1 MKAWLLRPIRE
12 RNPVIVAVVGL
23 VIMLALGSAAYAADD
38 LPVIGGGT
46 TYTADFTESA
56 GLNPGDEVRVAGVK
70 VGKVTGVK
78 LDRGHVM
85 VAFRVKDTWIGDRS
99 TASIMIKTLLGDKYL
114 AVDPLGA
121 ARQSSGARIPASRTT
136 SPYDVTEAFNG
147 LAQTFGQ
154 LDTERLG
161 QSLEAISEAFRNT
174 PPNVR
179 KSVEGLSALS
189 RTISSR
195 DAQLARLLAGTRKI
209 TGTLASQNAEFEALL
224 RDGNLLLGELERRRD
239 AIHALLVGTGKLS
252 RELIGLVND
261 NERQIQPTL
270 RALDQVTS
278 TLKDNQSSLDRAL
291 RVVGPYYRLLGNT
304 VGNGRWLDG
313 YLCGLIPKNYL
324 PPGTPPDKGCRPPK
338 QGGS

>member
-1 MKAWLLRPIRE
+1 MKAWLRKPMRE
-12 RNPVIVAVVGL
+12 RNPILVAVVGL
-23 VIMLALGSAAYAADD
+23 VLMIGFGSAAYAADD

-46 TYTADFTESA
+46 TYSATFTESA

-70 VGKVTGVK
+70 VGKVTGVS
-78 LDRGHVM
+78 LDGGTVK

-121 ARQSSGARIPASRTT
+121 ARQNPDARIPTSRTT
-136 SPYDVTEAFNG
+136 SPFDVTQAFQQLG
-147 LAQTFGQ
+147 QTLGQ
-154 LDTERLG
+154 VDTDRLG
-161 QSLEAISEAFRNT
+161 QSLEAISAAFRNT

-179 KSVEGLSALS
+179 ASVEGLSALS

-209 TGTLASQNAEFEALL
+209 TGTLASENAAFEALL
-224 RDGNLLLGELERRRD
+224 HDGNLLLGELQRRRD
-239 AIHALLVGTGKLS
+239 AIHSLLTGTDDLS
-252 RELIGLVND
+252 RQLIGLVGD
-261 NERQIQPTL
+261 NERQLQPTL
-270 RALDQVTS
+270 RALDQVTA
-278 TLKDNQSSLDRAL
+278 TLKNNQSSLDAAL
-291 RVVGPYYRLLGNT
+291 RIVGPYYRLIGNT

-313 YLCGLIPKNYL
+313 YLCGLIPKSYAPRAVPN
-324 PPGTPPDKGCRPPK
+324 KGCIPPK